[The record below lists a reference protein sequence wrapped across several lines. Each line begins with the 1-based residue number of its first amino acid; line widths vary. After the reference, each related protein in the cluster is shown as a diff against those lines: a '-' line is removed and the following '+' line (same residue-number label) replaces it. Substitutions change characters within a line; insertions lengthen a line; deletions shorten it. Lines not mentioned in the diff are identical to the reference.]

1 MDPRE
6 SDGTVERMSPPAAL
20 AGLRVLDLT
29 NLFAAPQVAATLAD
43 FGADVV
49 KIEPRNGDPLRRIGS
64 SRNGGSPAWAL
75 VARNKRAITL
85 DLDHAAGMRVFEG
98 LVEQADVLIE
108 NLTAKLLERWQ
119 CDFDSLL
126 RRNPKLVVVS
136 ISCYGRSGP
145 NSDRAGAGTLAE
157 AFAGFAH
164 MNGASDG
171 PPTVPSLPLGDTLVG
186 MSGVI
191 GTMMALYSRDRAGS
205 GSGAGQHVDVS
216 MIEPVLQLLA
226 LPLANHVEG
235 EAPPRRLGSRIAGG
249 VPRNV
254 YRARDGD
261 YLALSGTTDAQVG
274 RILSLTGRD
283 GAGDLARFATSA
295 ARLDA
300 ADALD
305 GIVADWISARSRAE
319 ALAAFE
325 EIRIPVAPVN
335 DLSALLSDPHL
346 LERASVSTLEDVTL
360 GEVYLPA
367 PMPKLRGTPG
377 THRHLGAA
385 LGAHNAEVYR
395 DWLGMSPEEVAAL
408 AREEAI

>member
-1 MDPRE
+1 
-6 SDGTVERMSPPAAL
+6 MSPSAAL

-49 KIEPRNGDPLRRIGS
+49 KIEPRNGDPLRQIGS

-119 CDFDSLL
+119 CDFASLL

-145 NSDRAGAGTLAE
+145 NADRAGAGTLAE

-191 GTMMALYSRDRAGS
+191 GTMMALYSRDRAGA

-235 EAPPRRLGSRIAGG
+235 ETPPRRSPAETPRTRWQTPTDGSTRTNSGANRSPGWPRWRSCRRCHPATVGEITRGFYHSKSRGVRIG
-249 VPRNV
+249 
-254 YRARDGD
+254 
-261 YLALSGTTDAQVG
+261 LC
-274 RILSLTGRD
+274 
-283 GAGDLARFATSA
+283 
-295 ARLDA
+295 
-300 ADALD
+300 
-305 GIVADWISARSRAE
+305 
-319 ALAAFE
+319 
-325 EIRIPVAPVN
+325 
-335 DLSALLSDPHL
+335 
-346 LERASVSTLEDVTL
+346 
-360 GEVYLPA
+360 
-367 PMPKLRGTPG
+367 
-377 THRHLGAA
+377 LGAFTR
-385 LGAHNAEVYR
+385 V
-395 DWLGMSPEEVAAL
+395 D
-408 AREEAI
+408 